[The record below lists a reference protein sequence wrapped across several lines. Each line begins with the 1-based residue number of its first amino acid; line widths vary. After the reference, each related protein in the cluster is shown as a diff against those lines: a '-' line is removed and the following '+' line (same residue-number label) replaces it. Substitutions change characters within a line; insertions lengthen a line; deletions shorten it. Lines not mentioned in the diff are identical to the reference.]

1 MNHPSCLPRLL
12 PLLWGKLFC
21 TRFTHVNSLYA
32 HLHVATFEH
41 HCRLEDSM
49 RPILWLIGATAR
61 QIHGT
66 LGDEY
71 SFARYI
77 MQKFAPRSDWTP
89 TDTNERGL
97 LLRKKAKL
105 VSPHLPMSEEEHPWE
120 IPTGLAT
127 LVKRKV
133 SRRLSTSG
141 SFQFSSF
148 GSISGVILSRC
159 FLSYNV

>member
-1 MNHPSCLPRLL
+1 MNHPSCLPGLP
-12 PLLWGKLFC
+12 PLLRGKLFC
-21 TRFTHVNSLYA
+21 TRPTHANSLSA
-32 HLHVATFEH
+32 HLHVTTFEH
-41 HCRLEDSM
+41 HCRLDDSM
-49 RPILWLIGATAR
+49 RPILWLIGATA
-61 QIHGT
+61 GT

-71 SFARYI
+71 SFARCI
-77 MQKFAPRSDWTP
+77 MQKFAPGSDWTP
-89 TDTNERGL
+89 IDTSERGL